1 MPLDRPVGLMPI
13 QVVRRRRCRT
23 VAVLT
28 GWATT
33 GTRFPPTEPDGTIT
47 RRQRTEPLLPMR
59 TIHRSFRPAGR
70 TARTHGQTRPRGPGG
85 WI

>member
-1 MPLDRPVGLMPI
+1 MDRPLGLMPI

-28 GWATT
+28 GWAIT
-33 GTRFPPTEPDGTIT
+33 GARYPPTEPDGTIA
-47 RRQRTEPLLPMR
+47 RRQHTEPLLPSR
-59 TIHRSFRPAGR
+59 TIHPSFRPTGR
-70 TARTHGQTRPRGPGG
+70 TARTHYQTRLQASGG